1 MRKAKKLLVQAIKL
15 GGKAKVALTLAIMAV
30 LANPMS
36 AALVAQEADGTITFT
51 PGDLASPIIT
61 AIIATVGAAMSIWLV
76 VIGIK
81 WIKRFVN

>member
-1 MRKAKKLLVQAIKL
+1 MKKLKKMLAQAVKL

-36 AALVAQEADGTITFT
+36 AALVSQEADGSITFT

-61 AIIATVGAAMSIWLV
+61 AIIATVSAAMSIWLV

>member
-1 MRKAKKLLVQAIKL
+1 MKKLKTMLAQAVKL

-36 AALVAQEADGTITFT
+36 AALVSQEADGSITFT

-61 AIIATVGAAMSIWLV
+61 AIIATVSAAMSIWLV